1 MLKFDYAEYAASE
14 EAVTAARPAAERTA
28 KAIWEKGFSNIFLT
42 AVGGSLSPM
51 MAVGEIAK
59 QVTDLPVYVEQA
71 AELLARGHKML
82 GRNSVVITMSKSG
95 DTKETVAIAK
105 SCKERGIPVIA
116 LTKDTRSP
124 LGAEADYYIPMR
136 HTNGVEYEYIL
147 LYWLFFSLLYYRGD
161 FPDYP
166 AFARR
171 LEELPKKLLA
181 AKEAFE
187 ERADAI
193 AKACHQEPYMLWV
206 GGGEL
211 WGETYLFSMCILEEM
226 QWKRTKSVT
235 SAELFHGTLE
245 LVEEDTCVFLIKG
258 AGACRALDER
268 ANRFLER
275 YTRKLTV
282 IDPLEY
288 MAEEAAA
295 FRWLLAPLYV
305 STLLVDRLAAHMEKY
320 TGHDLDFR
328 RYYRQFEY

>member
-82 GRNSVVITMSKSG
+82 GKNSVVITMSKSG

-116 LTKDTRSP
+116 LTKDPCSP

-166 AFARR
+166 VFARR

-187 ERADAI
+187 
-193 AKACHQEPYMLWV
+193 
-206 GGGEL
+206 
-211 WGETYLFSMCILEEM
+211 
-226 QWKRTKSVT
+226 
-235 SAELFHGTLE
+235 
-245 LVEEDTCVFLIKG
+245 
-258 AGACRALDER
+258 
-268 ANRFLER
+268 
-275 YTRKLTV
+275 
-282 IDPLEY
+282 
-288 MAEEAAA
+288 
-295 FRWLLAPLYV
+295 
-305 STLLVDRLAAHMEKY
+305 
-320 TGHDLDFR
+320 
-328 RYYRQFEY
+328 